1 MDKTVELKTERLLL
15 RPFRKSDADDV
26 LAYNQ
31 DPEMGRYAVGIQP
44 LPYSRETVERLVAMF
59 ADPPEG
65 QGILQMF
72 AIELEGQVIGEI
84 VLNQWEEYKRNQR
97 ADLSYTLAR
106 PHWNKGL
113 TTEAARTVMDWA
125 FNTQDIYRLCAWC
138 DPRNTSS
145 WRVMEKL
152 GMKREG
158 LLRSHL
164 FWNGEYRDQLWY
176 GILRPEWE
184 KLE

>member
-26 LAYNQ
+26 QAYNQ
-31 DPEMGRYAVGIQP
+31 DQEIGRYAVGIPP
-44 LPYSRETVERLVAMF
+44 LSYSRETVDKLAAMF

-72 AIELEGQVIGEI
+72 AIERMRQVIGEI
-84 VLNQWEEYKRNQR
+84 VLNQGEEYKRNQR

-106 PHWNKGL
+106 PCWNKGL
-113 TTEAARTVMDWA
+113 ATEAARAVMDWA
-125 FNTQDIYRLCAWC
+125 FKTHDIYRLCAWC
-138 DPRNTSS
+138 DPRNASS

-158 LLRSHL
+158 QLRSHMFRAPDML
-164 FWNGEYRDQLWY
+164 PWKHVRFLM
-176 GILRPEWE
+176 
-184 KLE
+184 